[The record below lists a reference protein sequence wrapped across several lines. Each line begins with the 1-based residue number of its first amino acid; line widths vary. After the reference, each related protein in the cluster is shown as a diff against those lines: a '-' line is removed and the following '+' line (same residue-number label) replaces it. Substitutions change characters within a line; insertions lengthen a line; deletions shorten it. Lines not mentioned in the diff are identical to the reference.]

1 MYQQL
6 TLNIKREEEI
16 SEEDLWDFDN
26 FNWLKGN
33 PANLRIFFTEAMP
46 RLNKMMVRYP
56 KDRERLRRLK
66 EDCYRRLRINK

>member
-33 PANLRIFFTEAMP
+33 PANLRIFFTSSSVAQP
-46 RLNKMMVRYP
+46 CKRSGGPYFK
-56 KDRERLRRLK
+56 RRWGDGAGQLPGG
-66 EDCYRRLRINK
+66 